1 MVKCLRSNKDP
12 MEVCNLYFYYLLI
25 AKGIP
30 QKLVAHRGKENVSIA
45 DSQRFRQNHSDNLSG
60 YQSFQLGKLST
71 QYLFCNFVFDLY
83 SALFRHVFQINIF
96 ITNFFKKKM
105 LGNRKTR
112 CSLARCFSEL
122 YFKFLI
128 RVV

>member
-45 DSQRFRQNHSDNLSG
+45 DSQRFFRQNHSDNLSG

-96 ITNFFKKKM
+96 ITNLKKKKC
-105 LGNRKTR
+105 LGTER
-112 CSLARCFSEL
+112 LDVL
-122 YFKFLI
+122 
-128 RVV
+128 